1 MNRKQLL
8 FGQCALALLS
18 IYPVLS
24 LYINNINEVRII
36 EIILPI
42 LMNITII
49 EIIMFLIKFITK
61 NYISS
66 IVYACIIFYIIMYF
80 KLIDE
85 NQMSSIPYWNSV
97 PLVLYIT
104 IVLLFIIHKTK
115 LRKVLD
121 KILLFS
127 VIGIIASL
135 SVSIINNIDQIKIL
149 SSNETFS
156 DKKVEFIED
165 NNSMEFYKKNELPNI
180 YYIILDEY
188 SSFKQMKKW
197 YDFDNKEF
205 YDFLKKHNFNI
216 IEDSRNESMN
226 SSTIYITTNLINI
239 SYVSVDNNYIKANKL
254 RDQPFLFKLLDKYGY
269 NVNYQGGP
277 QIGWN
282 NSKIKISSTTI
293 EGYTLLDIIYGNN
306 ILYPLFEKNINVMQ
320 QKELDLYNYL
330 ENYINIVKKSSFLYI
345 HFRAGHV
352 PLIFNEN
359 TINTPDK
366 FFNNID
372 KSLYIGQIK
381 YTNSRIMQMVS
392 NIIEKEPDSIIII
405 QSDHSQRNLRNASRK
420 KIIPVKDSQQVF
432 NAVYYKGETL
442 EFDNTLSGVNTVRL
456 VIDKILNTNLGV
468 IDVP

>member
-1 MNRKQLL
+1 MNKKKIIY
-8 FGQCALALLS
+8 GQIALILIV
-18 IYPVLS
+18 IYPVVS
-24 LYINNINEVRII
+24 LFLNNINEVRFTEILLPI
-36 EIILPI
+36 FINIMVSEIIFA
-42 LMNITII
+42 II
-49 EIIMFLIKFITK
+49 YAVTRQ
-61 NYISS
+61 YIAG
-66 IVYACIIFYIIMYF
+66 IVYSAILFYIGINFKDYF
-80 KLIDE
+80 YKLIDTVY
-85 NQMSSIPYWNSV
+85 YWNAV
-97 PLVLYIT
+97 PIVLYIT
-104 IVLLFIIHKTK
+104 IVILMIIHYTKIRLILDKLLLFATIGVVCSIGLVLVNNADK
-115 LRKVLD
+115 LV
-121 KILLFS
+121 
-127 VIGIIASL
+127 
-135 SVSIINNIDQIKIL
+135 
-149 SSNETFS
+149 
-156 DKKVEFIED
+156 
-165 NNSMEFYKKNELPNI
+165 KKNTVSDNITAANEITSERNIVKKQADLPNI

-197 YDFDNKEF
+197 YDYDNKEF

-239 SYVSVDNNYIKANKL
+239 SYVSVDNNYIKAYKL
-254 RDQPFLFKLLDKYGY
+254 REQPFLFKLLDKYGY

-392 NIIEKEPDSIIII
+392 NIIEKDPDSIIII